1 MVSLILEQ
9 TLPLQALAKL
19 VPGNCGRSVHYETL
33 RRWARQGV
41 QGVKLESKKLGGK
54 RVSSLEAVDRFM
66 EQLTAREVAAE
77 ESVAFAPRMSAA
89 EQAIQDRC
97 LDIRNY

>member
-1 MVSLILEQ
+1 MVSLICEQ
-9 TLPLQALAKL
+9 TLPLRALAKM
-19 VPGNCGRSVHYETL
+19 VPGNCGKPLHYETL
-33 RRWARQGV
+33 RRWSRQGV

-77 ESVAFAPRMSAA
+77 EVAIAPRMSAA
-89 EQAIQDRC
+89 EQAIRNRC

>member
-1 MVSLILEQ
+1 MVSLVCEQ
-9 TLPLQALAKL
+9 TLPLQALAQL
-19 VPGNCGRSVHYETL
+19 IPGNCGKPVHYETL
-33 RRWARQGV
+33 RRWSRQGV
-41 QGVKLESKKLGGK
+41 QGIKLESKKLGGK

-77 ESVAFAPRMSAA
+77 EVAFAPRMSAA
-89 EQAIQDRC
+89 QQAIMDRC